1 MILGDSWNY
10 MSPILVSSS
19 AKRIG
24 TQMLVIEKLNGRRD
38 FILKDF
44 VCDFIHPSKGLP
56 VQSKLLKHKNKVWK
70 LFRIKNEDNG
80 VVPVSLYLTVKIF
93 QTCLIVGFEQA
104 NVFRVHLEKI
114 ALLKTRSGIMHYFV
128 LY

>member
-1 MILGDSWNY
+1 

-38 FILKDF
+38 FILRDF
-44 VCDFIHPSKGLP
+44 VCDIIHPNKELP
-56 VQSKLLKHKNKVWK
+56 FQSKLVKQKNKVWK

-80 VVPVSLYLTVKIF
+80 VVPMSL
-93 QTCLIVGFEQA
+93 
-104 NVFRVHLEKI
+104 
-114 ALLKTRSGIMHYFV
+114 
-128 LY
+128 